1 MESSNEPM
9 RMSSGG
15 PQRNGPRRLTRQE
28 WTLIALG
35 LVVWIALALGGVW
48 LVHQFTRSKA
58 SCGGR
63 IEARTAQPKGQ
74 AAGPRNS
81 LQLLTGTGRCQ

>member
-1 MESSNEPM
+1 VLA
-9 RMSSGG
+9 
-15 PQRNGPRRLTRQE
+15 RLTLKE
-28 WTLIALG
+28 WTLIMLG
-35 LVVWIALALGGVW
+35 LGVWIALAIGGIW

-58 SCGGR
+58 SCGGQ

-74 AAGPRNS
+74 AANPRNS

>member
-1 MESSNEPM
+1 MDSSNESM
-9 RMSSGG
+9 RRSSGG
-15 PQRNGPRRLTRQE
+15 AGRSAPARFTRQE

-35 LVVWIALALGGVW
+35 LGVWIALAFGGVW
-48 LVHQFTRSKA
+48 FVHQFTRSKA
-58 SCGGR
+58 SCGGQ
-63 IEARTAQPKGQ
+63 IEARTTQPKGQ